1 MLSGAKHLAFSNG
14 YEDEILRLRL
24 RMTLRH
30 GLKAGEG
37 MVRSASP
44 IIPLSL
50 PVASR
55 LMPITERDHFHC
67 RIVTCVA

>member
-1 MLSGAKHLAFSNG
+1 MPERITLTLALS
-14 YEDEILRLRL
+14 R
-24 RMTLRH
+24 
-30 GLKAGEG
+30 KAGEG

-44 IIPLSL
+44 FIPLSL

-67 RIVTCVA
+67 RFVTCVA